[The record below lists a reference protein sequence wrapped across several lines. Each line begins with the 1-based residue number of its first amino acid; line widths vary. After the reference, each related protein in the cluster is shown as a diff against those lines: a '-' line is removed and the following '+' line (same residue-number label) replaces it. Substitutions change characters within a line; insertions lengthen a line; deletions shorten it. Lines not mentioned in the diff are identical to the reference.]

1 MKKLLMKLQ
10 TRPIFKQHFMESQK
24 SHKSVISKKL
34 KDLKVSLRNGRVQ
47 LNMRLKTLVNP
58 QYQDRKRKIW
68 KRAKVAL
75 VMRMKL
81 QIQCSFW
88 LTSREL

>member
-10 TRPIFKQHFMESQK
+10 TRPIFKQHFMESKK

-47 LNMRLKTLVNP
+47 LNLRMKTLVNP

-68 KRAKVAL
+68 KRVKVAL